1 MGQGRGFATLDSI
14 SDPLLLTKYNALLH
28 RAQLLQESEVS
39 QEVCAF
45 ENVRSC
51 VVLTC
56 VFPFQC
62 YAEAV
67 EFCYA
72 AVKQLSSPAIPSKV
86 RLQLDLPLHELILIL
101 ELKGAEEKL
110 RRSEIPEG

>member
-1 MGQGRGFATLDSI
+1 MGKGRGFATLDSI

-28 RAQLLQESEVS
+28 RAQLLQKSEVS
-39 QEVCAF
+39 QEVIDVCD
-45 ENVRSC
+45 

-56 VFPFQC
+56 LFPFQC

-72 AVKQLSSPAIPSKV
+72 AVKQLSSPAVPPKV
-86 RLQLDLPLHELILIL
+86 RLLLDLPLQELILIL

-110 RRSEIPEG
+110 RRSEMPEG